1 MSRKIKAG
9 WIVMFI
15 ILSGGFLFSFGQKD
29 DAKEMPVQ
37 NDSAEVPIQDDAK
50 AAYVRNDS
58 EEVSV
63 QNDAPVDS
71 GYYNTAVEGQEVII
85 TGRVRLVGSDPFP
98 RYVVTEA
105 GKYDWYIP
113 DAEDRKVISSF
124 EQQTLTIRGTVVL
137 REVILVNGRRIG
149 IERNLKSVSLV
160 E

>member
-1 MSRKIKAG
+1 
-9 WIVMFI
+9 MFF

-29 DAKEMPVQ
+29 DVKEMPVQ
-37 NDSAEVPIQDDAK
+37 NDSEEVP
-50 AAYVRNDS
+50 
-58 EEVSV
+58 V

-71 GYYNTAVEGQEVII
+71 GYYNTAVEGQEVVI

-113 DAEDRKVISSF
+113 NAEDRKVISGF

-149 IERNLKSVSLV
+149 TEHSLKSVSLV
-160 E
+160 K